1 MPPPPHTH
9 RTCLPGVRRY
19 YKVGVKPREFR
30 KKFLECLVVSYVI
43 LVVDMRFVIK
53 VLALMALPLGED
65 STLTEDRNK
74 QSLRGRKHTKSL
86 ERDFLLFCLPTT
98 T

>member
-1 MPPPPHTH
+1 MPGLGVWVGSRGFQPSTREMYECPTPH

-30 KKFLECLVVSYVI
+30 KTFLECLVVSYVI

-53 VLALMALPLGED
+53 MLALMALHLGERA
-65 STLTEDRNK
+65 LHFQRQK
-74 QSLRGRKHTKSL
+74 
-86 ERDFLLFCLPTT
+86 
-98 T
+98 